1 LAVAFDEITRKDG
14 TMNKTS
20 ALKLLNPVLAVL
32 VLNQPLSI
40 YLHEATHLEAFEF
53 LHLGGGVLLV
63 IGAALHLILNWSWVR
78 LNFFQ

>member
-1 LAVAFDEITRKDG
+1 
-14 TMNKTS
+14 MNKTS

-40 YLHEATHLEAFEF
+40 YLHEATHYEAFEF

-63 IGAALHLILNWSWVR
+63 IGTAVHLILNWSWVKV
-78 LNFFQ
+78 NFLRKKRM